1 MKSMRR
7 VERAIQTALVSVR
20 PKGTTAKGL
29 PKRPYLDVARYFVL
43 GKLKRD
49 SKEVWIKGYWAKTK
63 LGRNRFI
70 WSHKRPKHYSKSALM
85 GGK

>member
-1 MKSMRR
+1 M
-7 VERAIQTALVSVR
+7 R

-29 PKRPYLDVARYFVL
+29 PKRPYLDIARYFVL

-49 SKEVWIKGYWAKTK
+49 SDGVWIKGYWARTK
-63 LGRNRFI
+63 LGRERFI
-70 WSHKRPKHYSKSALM
+70 WSHKRPKHYSKSELM